1 MNHHLVARCW
11 RHNSQIEPT
20 DSHLPCIFAHSF
32 TIFFSRKT
40 MCLSTEDIHLIK
52 SAHTCNQACRRSHRR
67 ETPNHVRAVRARM
80 RIHCET
86 SDSHEECER
95 DKASDEPF
103 HIGTSMMNIFL
114 AYTLVALQSH
124 VFVIFTHF
132 CRITIPQ
139 SDERAHTQA
148 PLHTFNCVAEIAPN

>member
-1 MNHHLVARCW
+1 
-11 RHNSQIEPT
+11 
-20 DSHLPCIFAHSF
+20 
-32 TIFFSRKT
+32 

-86 SDSHEECER
+86 CDSHEECER

-114 AYTLVALQSH
+114 AYTLVALRSH

-148 PLHTFNCVAEIAPN
+148 HKHSIPLIVWLKSRPTNSIKTLTERCRQCATHSVFWFVN